1 MAAATA
7 AARSWLPSR
16 AAGPASGRQQ
26 PRLSFNSP
34 CTRSSS
40 GSRGARCSAAGPPSG
55 AAAGGPPAWASAQR
69 DHKVALI
76 TGANTGIGFE
86 TAKALLH
93 KDYYVVLAC
102 RDKDKAEA
110 ARGKLK
116 QLVPQGRGVEL
127 VNFDLADLSS
137 VRAWAQ
143 RAQDFGHPLDVLVN
157 NAGVMA
163 CPQLATKDGFEYQLG
178 VNHLGHFLLTNMLLP
193 LLSTPDRPA
202 RIVNVSSAAHYFG
215 HINFDDLQSSRD
227 YQPWK
232 AYGQSKLANVLFT
245 YELARRLSPAA
256 NCTANTLHPGVVN
269 TELARYLLPEQT
281 AWWQQTLVQISKTFA
296 LTPEQGAQ
304 TSIYLASSPE
314 VEGLSGKY
322 YDKCRPVSSSK
333 ESYDLDVAKRFWD
346 VSAELVG
353 L

>member
-1 MAAATA
+1 MAAASA
-7 AARSWLPSR
+7 AARSLLPAL
-16 AAGPASGRQQ
+16 AAGPAGALQHQRATFPSTSSLVRSGHR
-26 PRLSFNSP
+26 
-34 CTRSSS
+34 T
-40 GSRGARCSAAGPPSG
+40 ARCSAAGPPG
-55 AAAGGPPAWASAQR
+55 AAAAGGSPAGEHN
-69 DHKVALI
+69 HKVALI

-86 TAKALLH
+86 TAKTLLQ
-93 KDYYVVLAC
+93 KGYYVVLGC
-102 RDKDKAEA
+102 RDKAKAEA
-110 ARGKLK
+110 ARAQLR
-116 QLVPQGRGVEL
+116 QLVPAAAGVE
-127 VNFDLADLSS
+127 VATFDLADLCS
-137 VRAWAQ
+137 VRDWAK
-143 RAQDFGHPLDVLVN
+143 RAQDVGAPLDVLVN

-163 CPQLATKDGFEYQLG
+163 CPQMATKDGFEYQLG

-193 LLSTPDRPA
+193 LLSTPDRPS
-202 RIVNVSSAAHYFG
+202 RVVNVSSAAHYFG
-215 HINFDDLQSSRD
+215 RIDFDDLQSARG

-245 YELARRLSPAA
+245 YELARRLPPTAS
-256 NCTANTLHPGVVN
+256 CTANTLHPGVVN
-269 TELARYLLPEQT
+269 TELARYLLPDQT
-281 AWWQQTLVQISKTFA
+281 AWWQQPLIEISKAFA

-333 ESYDLDVAKRFWD
+333 ESYDLDVARRFWD

>member
-1 MAAATA
+1 MQAVKSAAVAAAGRPA
-7 AARSWLPSR
+7 AARHFQPSGQAPSPAASQRSRFVAAHRHRR
-16 AAGPASGRQQ
+16 A
-26 PRLSFNSP
+26 L
-34 CTRSSS
+34 
-40 GSRGARCSAAGPPSG
+40 RCSAGP
-55 AAAGGPPAWASAQR
+55 AGGPPPGVGGGPR
-69 DHKVALI
+69 DYQVALI
-76 TGANTGIGFE
+76 TGGNTGIGFE
-86 TAKALLH
+86 TAKALLQRG
-93 KDYYVVLAC
+93 YYVVLGC
-102 RDKDKAEA
+102 RNKDKAEA
-110 ARGKLK
+110 ARARLK
-116 QLVPQGRGVEL
+116 ELVPTSRGIEVAI
-127 VNFDLADLSS
+127 FDLADLAT

-143 RAQDFGHPLDVLVN
+143 RAQDFGLPLDVLVN

-163 CPQLATKDGFEYQLG
+163 CPQMETQDGFEYQLG

-193 LLSTPDRPA
+193 LLSTADRPS

-215 HINFDDLQSSRD
+215 HIDFDDLQSRRQ
-227 YQPWK
+227 YNPWK

-245 YELARRLSPAA
+245 YELERRLPLAA

-281 AWWQQTLVQISKTFA
+281 AWWQAPLLEVSKAFA

-314 VEGLSGKY
+314 IAAVSGKY
-322 YDKCRPVSSSK
+322 FDKCKPVSSSGQ
-333 ESYDLDVAKRFWD
+333 SYNADVARRFWD

>member
-1 MAAATA
+1 M
-7 AARSWLPSR
+7 
-16 AAGPASGRQQ
+16 
-26 PRLSFNSP
+26 
-34 CTRSSS
+34 
-40 GSRGARCSAAGPPSG
+40 
-55 AAAGGPPAWASAQR
+55 
-69 DHKVALI
+69 ALI

-86 TAKALLH
+86 TAKALLQ
-93 KDYYVVLAC
+93 KDYYVVLGC
-102 RDKDKAEA
+102 RDTQKAEA

-116 QLVPQGRGVEL
+116 QLVPQARGIEVAT
-127 VNFDLADLSS
+127 FDLADLGS

-143 RAQDFGHPLDVLVN
+143 RAQDFGLPLDVLVN

-163 CPQLATKDGFEYQLG
+163 CPQMQTKDGFEYQLG

-193 LLSTPDRPA
+193 LLSNPDRPS

-215 HINFDDLQSSRD
+215 RIDFDDLQSTRG

-245 YELARRLSPAA
+245 YELARRLPPAA

-269 TELARYLLPEQT
+269 TELARYLLPDQT
-281 AWWQQTLVQISKTFA
+281 AWWQQPLIQISQAFA

-322 YDKCRPVSSSK
+322 YDKCRPVSSNK
-333 ESYDLDVAKRFWD
+333 ESYDLGVAKRFWD